1 MSSWVLL
8 SAEAVV
14 DDCWSMRELMMLSE
28 WIMDIVNGPLA
39 VCWLVVVVVVV
50 DVLVEI

>member
-8 SAEAVV
+8 SDVVVV

-28 WIMDIVNGPLA
+28 WIMDIVNGPL
-39 VCWLVVVVVVV
+39 VVV
-50 DVLVEI
+50 LACSCSGWSGCGCTC